1 MFGVDAVVA
10 LWALTVFG
18 VEMGALRAA
27 AGSPTVFLLALHS
40 WEYVY
45 AVYIYAKV
53 ALCNSL
59 VVVLVWH
66 RHRRCG
72 LAVS

>member
-1 MFGVDAVVA
+1 MVA

-18 VEMGALRAA
+18 VEMGVAGT